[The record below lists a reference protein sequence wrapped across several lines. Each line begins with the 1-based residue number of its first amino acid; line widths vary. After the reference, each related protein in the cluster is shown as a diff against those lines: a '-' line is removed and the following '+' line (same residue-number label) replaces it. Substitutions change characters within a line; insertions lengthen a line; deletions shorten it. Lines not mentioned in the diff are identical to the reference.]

1 MANITIGLTS
11 KGNILRENNMNKIEV
26 YRRQKD
32 NSFKEASVVY
42 ASELKADIIEF
53 IKSQKEK
60 REKETPEASAKKIA
74 EALKEM
80 PERPEHL
87 VNGNIVKKY
96 KTVCIDGQLLPD
108 GLLIANN
115 YLPQDN
121 NAPARVGAALSEVYS
136 AVNKYLDTVEG
147 LMTKTKGQYEY
158 DLDTKTN
165 QLVDKKTGKP
175 IPDGSIL
182 DKNKVKRTIK
192 TMMASESISN
202 VDQLIEI
209 REQNRRVEV
218 KGKHLQS
225 IEFRTKSITQTFVDE
240 QGNQKS
246 VAISVLEASN
256 VVGTNEVRNLVQ
268 EVITFLPTDKSFAR
282 APKA

>member
-1 MANITIGLTS
+1 MTNITIGLTS

-53 IKSQKEK
+53 LKSQKEK
-60 REKETPEASAKKIA
+60 REKETPEDSAKKIA
-74 EALKEM
+74 EALKEI

-87 VNGNIVKKY
+87 VNGNVIKKY
-96 KTVCIDGQLLPD
+96 RTVCIDGQLLPD

-121 NAPARVGAALSEVYS
+121 DAPTRVGAALSEVYS
-136 AVNKYLDTVEG
+136 AVNKYLDTVES

-165 QLVDKKTGKP
+165 QLVDKKTGKL
-175 IPDGSIL
+175 IPDGSVL

-256 VVGTNEVRNLVQ
+256 VVGTNEVRSIVQ
-268 EVITFLPTDKSFAR
+268 EVITFLPTDKSFAK